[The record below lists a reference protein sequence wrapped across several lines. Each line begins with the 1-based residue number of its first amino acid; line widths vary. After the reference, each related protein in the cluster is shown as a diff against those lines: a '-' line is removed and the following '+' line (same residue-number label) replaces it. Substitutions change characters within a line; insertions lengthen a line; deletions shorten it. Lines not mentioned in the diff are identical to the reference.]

1 MATGPTNLPDA
12 PTDLPDGLAL
22 TQGQVA
28 ELAPLQKI
36 AQLREKAQSQ
46 IKFVTLPYKQ
56 TLRVAGQL
64 QNAQLAVLVELARL
78 RFKLHQNPVPLPN
91 TALQTA
97 GITRWAKNRALRKL
111 EEAGMVSVSWRGQKS
126 PLVTMRWK

>member
-1 MATGPTNLPDA
+1 MASGQ
-12 PTDLPDGLAL
+12 TDLPDLNGLVL

-28 ELAPLQKI
+28 ELAPLQKV
-36 AQLREKAQSQ
+36 AQLREKARPQSQ
-46 IKFVTLPYKQ
+46 AKFVILPYKQ
-56 TLRVAGQL
+56 TLRTAGQL

-78 RFKLHQNPVPLPN
+78 RFKLNQNPVPLQN